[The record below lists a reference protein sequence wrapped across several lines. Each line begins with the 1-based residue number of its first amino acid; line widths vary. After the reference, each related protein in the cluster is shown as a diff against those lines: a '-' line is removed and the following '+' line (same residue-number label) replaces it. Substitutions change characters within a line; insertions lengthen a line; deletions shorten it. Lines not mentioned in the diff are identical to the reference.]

1 MRTMRIPRGEG
12 RVGCVIWLALLAV
25 VVLIAWTAVP
35 VKIQSA
41 EFESFAEE
49 QAKFAGAQSAERI
62 TRRLLERAD
71 EMEIPLKE
79 KDLEVRKGR
88 DRIKIHYSYTVP
100 LEFPFY
106 TYDWTFEVKIDRQFF
121 VM

>member
-1 MRTMRIPRGEG
+1 MRMMRIPRGEG
-12 RVGCVIWLALLAV
+12 RVGCVLWLALLAA
-25 VVLIAWTAVP
+25 VVLVAWKAVP

-49 QAKFAGAQSAERI
+49 QAKFAGAQTAEQI
-62 TRRLLERAD
+62 TRRIIQRAD
-71 EMEIPLKE
+71 DMDVPLDPKN
-79 KDLEVRKGR
+79 LEVRKGR
-88 DRIKIHYSYTVP
+88 DRIRIHYSYTVP

-106 TYDWTFEVKIDRQFF
+106 TYNWEFEVKIDRQFF